1 MFARM
6 KLRTRL
12 MSIGILLTAVPLF
25 VFLIIVV
32 QQNSRMAK
40 TASEGTKKM
49 ADADLDHML
58 QGFYGMCQAR
68 NNAVQEHVNAGLK
81 VTRNLVKNTG
91 KVSFSG
97 ETVTW
102 NVINQYT
109 KASSSVTLP
118 KMMVGDTWLGKN
130 ADINT
135 TSPVVDV
142 AKDNIGGTCTIFQ
155 RMNEA
160 GDMLRVSTNVV
171 KKDGTRAIGTYI
183 PAVNPDGKSNPV
195 ISTILSGNTFKGRAF
210 VVDDWYITAY
220 EPIYG
225 VGNKVVGVLYVG
237 FSQEGDKGIR
247 QAMMDTVIGKT
258 GYVFV
263 LDNKGHYVI
272 SKGGKRDGENI
283 WKAKDADGTLFIQE
297 MCNKSLASSPG
308 EIVEERYS
316 WKNQGESTAR
326 YKIAHLLYFRPWGW
340 VIGAGAYENEVFEAG
355 NRVAEMGRHGNIIL
369 TSVFVVALL
378 GAVLVWFF
386 VARGLAGVISRT
398 VEHLTDT
405 SDQVASASTEVSS
418 ASQSLAEGAS
428 EQAASLEESSS
439 SLEEMASMIKQN
451 ADNSHEAN
459 TLMANCSKV
468 VDGANSSMIQLT
480 GSMEDITK
488 ASEET
493 SKIVKTIDEIA
504 FQTNL
509 LALNAAVEAARAGE
523 AGAGFAVVAE
533 EVRNLA
539 IRSAEAAK
547 NTTVLIEDTVRK
559 VKDGSDLVSKSDQA
573 FSTLADEAKKV
584 GELISEIA
592 GASKEQAQG
601 IDQVSKGVAEMDKV
615 TQQNAANSEESASAA
630 EELNAQAEMMK
641 QMVGELRDL
650 VGDNRSM

>member
-12 MSIGILLTAVPLF
+12 LSIGILLTAVPLF

-40 TASEGTKKM
+40 TASVGTKKL
-49 ADADLDHML
+49 AGTDLDHTL

-68 NNAVQEHVNAGLK
+68 HDAVQEHVNAGLN
-81 VTRNLVKNTG
+81 VARNLVKNTG
-91 KVSFSG
+91 KVLFSG

-102 NVINQYT
+102 NAVNQYT

-135 TSPVVDV
+135 TSPLVDV
-142 AKDNIGGTCTIFQ
+142 VEDNIGGTCTIFQ

-195 ISTILSGNTFKGRAF
+195 ISTILSGKTFKGRAF

-247 QAMMDTVIGKT
+247 QAMMDTMIGKT

-263 LDNKGHYVI
+263 LDSKGHYVI

-297 MCNKSLASSPG
+297 MCNKSLASGPG
-308 EIVEERYS
+308 EIVEQRYS
-316 WKNQGESTAR
+316 WKNPGELTAR
-326 YKIAHLLYFRPWGW
+326 YKIAHLIYFRPWGW
-340 VIGAGAYENEVFEAG
+340 VIGAGAYEGEVFEAS
-355 NRVAEMGRHGNIIL
+355 NRVAEMGRQGNIIL
-369 TSVFVVALL
+369 TSVFVAALL

-386 VARGLAGVISRT
+386 VARGLAGVIGRT

-405 SDQVASASTEVSS
+405 SDRVASASTEVSS
-418 ASQSLAEGAS
+418 SSQSLAEGAS

-439 SLEEMASMIKQN
+439 SLEEMVSMIKQN

-480 GSMEDITK
+480 GSMEEIAQ

-573 FSTLADEAKKV
+573 FSTLAVEAKKV
-584 GELISEIA
+584 GELVSEIA
-592 GASKEQAQG
+592 EASKEQAQG
-601 IDQVSKGVAEMDKV
+601 IDQISKGVAEMDKV

-650 VGDNRSM
+650 VGDNRST